1 MPPKKKTKKKPA
13 RKSSSAAKSPAKK
26 HDIRDAHLP
35 GYLMIAFGLIGLGIN
50 FDLLGGMTWA
60 KAYPLLAILFG
71 AVALVKVIIS
81 RD

>member
-1 MPPKKKTKKKPA
+1 MPPKKKSKKKPVK
-13 RKSSSAAKSPAKK
+13 KSASKPSSKK
-26 HDIRDAHLP
+26 HGVRDAHLP

-60 KAYPLLAILFG
+60 KAYPLLAVLFG

-81 RD
+81 RE

>member
-1 MPPKKKTKKKPA
+1 MPPKKKAKKKPVK
-13 RKSSSAAKSPAKK
+13 KSSRAAKPSAKK
-26 HDIRDAHLP
+26 HSVRDAHLP

-50 FDLLGGMTWA
+50 FDLLGGLTWA
-60 KAYPLLAILFG
+60 KAYPLLAVLFG

>member
-1 MPPKKKTKKKPA
+1 MPPKKKPKRKPVKKSKP
-13 RKSSSAAKSPAKK
+13 SAKK
-26 HDIRDAHLP
+26 HDVRDAHLP

-50 FDLLGGMTWA
+50 FDLMGGMTWA
-60 KAYPLLAILFG
+60 KAYPLLAVLFG

>member
-1 MPPKKKTKKKPA
+1 MPPKKKSKKKPVK
-13 RKSSSAAKSPAKK
+13 KSASKPSPKK
-26 HDIRDAHLP
+26 HEVRDAHLP

-60 KAYPLLAILFG
+60 KAYPLLAVLFG

-81 RD
+81 RE

>member
-1 MPPKKKTKKKPA
+1 MPPKKKPK
-13 RKSSSAAKSPAKK
+13 RKPAKK
-26 HDIRDAHLP
+26 SKPAAKKSHNVRDAHLP

-50 FDLLGGMTWA
+50 FDLMGGMTWA
-60 KAYPLLAILFG
+60 KAYPLLAVLFG